1 MYMYTCMSS
10 IHSSYL
16 FHSIISIVKKK
27 KKKLL
32 NRLLKTFWKVMVFS
46 YPEYAGISY
55 VRRQRLEQ
63 IADIRYA

>member
-1 MYMYTCMSS
+1 MYVLYPFFLSFS
-10 IHSSYL
+10 FNYKYR
-16 FHSIISIVKKK
+16 KKK

-32 NRLLKTFWKVMVFS
+32 NRLLKTFWKVMVLS